1 MKYIKNIWII
11 IGIVFLLDIFS
22 KSLILKQTPFD
33 LILFGDYKKLYPSHF
48 FISKFTNFFNLILVW
63 NSGVSFSM
71 FANNSLLNRIIL
83 IVVAILITCYVIKL
97 CLNEQNNLSK
107 IAYSFIIGGAVG
119 NIFDRIRYGAVIDFL
134 DFHIKEYHWPAFNVA
149 DSFICLGV
157 GILLLETFK
166 NKKSNL

>member
-1 MKYIKNIWII
+1 
-11 IGIVFLLDIFS
+11 
-22 KSLILKQTPFD
+22 
-33 LILFGDYKKLYPSHF
+33 
-48 FISKFTNFFNLILVW
+48 
-63 NSGVSFSM
+63 M